1 VFDQTCFS
9 FLIYDPI
16 TLRDSFKDGSCLE
29 ATKKW
34 ICQLSTSQELLAVEN
49 RGQRGS
55 GSGTFSLPGVPLFV
69 FFQSL
74 IFGGL
79 LLWMKTAVEE
89 GAGKKL
95 ILALEGEGDDF
106 L

>member
-16 TLRDSFKDGSCLE
+16 IAQGQLQGRVLFR

-34 ICQLSTSQELLAVEN
+34 ICQLSTSLAGASAVEN
-49 RGQRGS
+49 RGQRRV
-55 GSGTFSLPGVPLFV
+55 FSLSGVPLFV

-74 IFGGL
+74 IGFLGAVTVG
-79 LLWMKTAVEE
+79 MKTAVEE

-95 ILALEGEGDDF
+95 IKFG
-106 L
+106 